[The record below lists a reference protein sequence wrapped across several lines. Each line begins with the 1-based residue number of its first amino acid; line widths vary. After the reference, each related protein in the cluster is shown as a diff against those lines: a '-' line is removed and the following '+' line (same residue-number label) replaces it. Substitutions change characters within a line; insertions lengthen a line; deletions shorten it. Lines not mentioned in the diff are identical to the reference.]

1 SSSDDP
7 SRGDIR
13 NATVT
18 FVDRGNNNA
27 VLGTPNLPVKLVDSA
42 DNTTGSAFENIS
54 LPLNTSTGSTQ
65 YTVGVIVKNYYTDNS
80 SAEDTVVTVSQP
92 IGTGFIT
99 GGGYLVASASG
110 GAYTAAAGTKEN
122 FGFNVKFNKSGTS
135 LQGSFNT
142 IVRQNGYVYQ
152 IKSNSMTSLGISGA
166 TQNLAQFDSKA
177 NLTDIT
183 NPSSTISLA
192 GNLTLHV
199 TLTDN
204 GNPGCWTTPDTIGI

>member
-1 SSSDDP
+1 MAPGPHTVTAQFGGVDTAHFTIANPATTLTITPENASATYTGDLFVFASSVSSSSALVTLRATIQDPPSSSDDP

-80 SAEDTVVTVSQP
+80 SAED
-92 IGTGFIT
+92 
-99 GGGYLVASASG
+99 
-110 GAYTAAAGTKEN
+110 
-122 FGFNVKFNKSGTS
+122 
-135 LQGSFNT
+135 
-142 IVRQNGYVYQ
+142 
-152 IKSNSMTSLGISGA
+152 
-166 TQNLAQFDSKA
+166 
-177 NLTDIT
+177 
-183 NPSSTISLA
+183 
-192 GNLTLHV
+192 
-199 TLTDN
+199 
-204 GNPGCWTTPDTIGI
+204 